1 MAVRQ
6 PRRQLTSAERVAASV
21 VADRVARARAANP
34 PRDPTGEHHEAMA
47 ELAERIGRDVVEL
60 LDVWDERAALR
71 EYEGEIVRAE
81 AERLAVLDVI
91 DLFDP
96 QRRLA

>member
-1 MAVRQ
+1 
-6 PRRQLTSAERVAASV
+6 
-21 VADRVARARAANP
+21 
-34 PRDPTGEHHEAMA
+34 MA